1 MESIND
7 EEFELKDFVT
17 EEENNLENERFEKI
31 DLYSNEEYLSAISE
45 AQEYENSEVMMYY
58 KNTYCLNECLN
69 NSSQTIN
76 NIKNSYDKIKPYI
89 INSLDEIISKRQNM
103 LCVLNKGHEGKCCYK
118 VNLFK
123 KNDTTD
129 KLNKSIKNCIF
140 DTPGND
146 AIIFKNRS
154 SRLFPIILTKKN
166 ERKIK
171 EKIDKKKLNCA
182 IPLREYS
189 TPFMIATAYIDW
201 MCYILNVSDILE
213 HIKYQENYINLLKN
227 DHRIFLENEYL
238 KYGRKIFNTENNIL
252 CAIKKNL
259 ITTKNISDESRDNR
273 IDISV
278 DDIQMGHVI
287 SKSDYYFATRGL
299 NILMMT
305 RDGNRILGEY
315 NYLENEW
322 IEQLKNIISHYY

>member
-1 MESIND
+1 
-7 EEFELKDFVT
+7 
-17 EEENNLENERFEKI
+17 
-31 DLYSNEEYLSAISE
+31 
-45 AQEYENSEVMMYY
+45 
-58 KNTYCLNECLN
+58 
-69 NSSQTIN
+69 
-76 NIKNSYDKIKPYI
+76 
-89 INSLDEIISKRQNM
+89 
-103 LCVLNKGHEGKCCYK
+103 
-118 VNLFK
+118 
-123 KNDTTD
+123 
-129 KLNKSIKNCIF
+129 
-140 DTPGND
+140 
-146 AIIFKNRS
+146 
-154 SRLFPIILTKKN
+154 
-166 ERKIK
+166 
-171 EKIDKKKLNCA
+171 
-182 IPLREYS
+182 
-189 TPFMIATAYIDW
+189 MIATAYIDW
-201 MCYILNVSDILE
+201 MCYILNVSDISE

-238 KYGRKIFNTENNIL
+238 KYGRKIFNTDNNIL